1 MIIRID
7 YPQPAVR
14 LDLWG
19 GTGGTFAGLDR
30 FNRVVDQRWQN
41 NTSGTPADIDRY
53 QYGYDRDSNRQYKA
67 NVVGTPA
74 VAGGLDE
81 YYAYD
86 RVNRLNE
93 MQRGTLNGTRTG
105 ISGTPSRE
113 MDWTLDPTGN
123 WPGYLTRTA
132 GTTDLNQS
140 RTSNKVNE
148 ITAISE
154 STGPSWVTPAYDAA
168 GNTTTMPEVANPAS
182 SFSAVYDAWNRMTSI
197 SASGTQVAKYQY
209 DGRNRRIVKETYTGG
224 TLSETRHFYFRKG
237 WRVVEERVGT
247 STSMDKQYVWGVR
260 YVDELVCRDDATP
273 RRLYASQDANFN
285 VTAVTDIGG
294 TPQERYVYD
303 PYGYCSIFTGSWGG
317 AAASAF
323 HWQIGYQGLLDDE
336 DTKLIC
342 ARTRYLHPLLG
353 IWLAADPI
361 SYIDG
366 PNLYLPYRANPTNF
380 TDSFGLCTPGQKS
393 GGTCE
398 MHVSDYSSNPSL
410 DEAKDELS
418 KAAGGVEQL
427 DTIMGAIDYGSVA
440 GATDPI
446 EALGEA
452 IKTAA
457 EHKLDWPEPKA
468 EELAKKAKDLSTKV
482 RGNFGGYNLYTRI
495 NYKLCVCHRTWYTL
509 FIGTTT
515 DWENESTPWQEYK
528 QGGVDGMGLFES
540 TLDGYSASATACQD
554 ALAQWNAGN

>member
-209 DGRNRRIVKETYTGG
+209 DGRNRRTVKQAYSGG
-224 TLSETRHFYFRKG
+224 TLSETRHFYFTDG
-237 WRVVEERVGT
+237 WQDVEERVGT

-273 RRLYASQDANFN
+273 ERLYASQDANFN
-285 VTAVTDIGG
+285 LTSITSTGGAV
-294 TPQERYVYD
+294 QQRFVYD
-303 PYGYCSIFTGSWGG
+303 PYGTDIVLTGAWAATTDAFSWVKRFAGQSLDTETQNYYCR
-317 AAASAF
+317 ARY
-323 HWQIGYQGLLDDE
+323 YQP
-336 DTKLIC
+336 
-342 ARTRYLHPLLG
+342 RLG
-353 IWLAADPI
+353 IFVNRDPI
-361 SYIDG
+361 GNNGGI
-366 PNLYLPYRANPTNF
+366 NLYQY
-380 TDSFGLCTPGQKS
+380 
-393 GGTCE
+393 
-398 MHVSDYSSNPSL
+398 
-410 DEAKDELS
+410 
-418 KAAGGVEQL
+418 
-427 DTIMGAIDYGSVA
+427 VA
-440 GATDPI
+440 GRPIDRLDP
-446 EALGEA
+446 
-452 IKTAA
+452 
-457 EHKLDWPEPKA
+457 
-468 EELAKKAKDLSTKV
+468 
-482 RGNFGGYNLYTRI
+482 Y
-495 NYKLCVCHRTWYTL
+495 
-509 FIGTTT
+509 
-515 DWENESTPWQEYK
+515 
-528 QGGVDGMGLFES
+528 GLHC
-540 TLDGYSASATACQD
+540 YCQD
-554 ALAQWNAGN
+554 LNLNPQGTPPTIPCDHFWAYAIMPTYRPGICVGSAIPPCGGFCTITTVWRCTVMEIDIWILHFFVYAWQQQGDEFDNCENC